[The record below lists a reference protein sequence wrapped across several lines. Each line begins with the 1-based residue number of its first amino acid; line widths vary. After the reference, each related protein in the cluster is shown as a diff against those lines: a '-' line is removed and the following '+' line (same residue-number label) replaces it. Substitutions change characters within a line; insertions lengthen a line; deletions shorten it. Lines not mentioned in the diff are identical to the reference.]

1 MSLQALQAAVNG
13 IFGRL
18 QPASLSGVGYALVVV
33 GIGLLL
39 GVIMIGGAVL
49 IARGVRALGNLTP
62 GRFVAV
68 MIAMAV
74 ALIIAGAL
82 FP

>member
-1 MSLQALQAAVNG
+1 MSLETLQAAVAG
-13 IFGRL
+13 VFGRL
-18 QPASLSGVGYALVVV
+18 QPASLSGVGYALVII

-39 GVIMIGGAVL
+39 GVITIGGAIL
-49 IARGVRALGNLTP
+49 IARGVKALGNLTP

-74 ALIIAGAL
+74 VLIIAGAL